1 MKARRSESKG
11 GRRGRASIETVG
23 SAERS
28 NVTRTEN
35 VKPLRNGVH
44 RANAVVWGPVI
55 RRA

>member
-11 GRRGRASIETVG
+11 GRRGRASVETVG

-44 RANAVVWGPVI
+44 RANAVVWGPVV